1 MAKDIFVSST
11 AIEIRDAL
19 NGVLLNS
26 SRFNWKLYEAFAE
39 AYSVYLNILFREGN
53 TSKDLAELEKIIRK
67 KIGNIFNTKFRD
79 DNFIATLSNVVAS
92 YSNLAKATGFGK
104 IYQHLSNL
112 WSVWDNDLVEPLRDT
127 QWRTP
132 SYKVTNL
139 EKYSLSRYYS
149 KKARGDK
156 NNDRRQPTIPLLIVC
171 LS

>member
-1 MAKDIFVSST
+1 MAKDVFDTSS
-11 AIEIRDAL
+11 AIEMRDAL

-92 YSNLAKATGFGK
+92 YANLAKATGFGK

-127 QWRTP
+127 VWRTP

-139 EKYSLSRYYS
+139 EKYSLFRYYYD
-149 KKARGDK
+149 KTRIGDK
-156 NNDRRQPTIPLLIVC
+156 DKDKDDDRIHPTTPL
-171 LS
+171 